1 MKVQFN
7 VKVQPRSSAPGVE
20 RTGERDL
27 KVRVKAA
34 PDKGRANDEVIEL
47 LSEYF
52 HVPRSCFTIT
62 RGAASRNKLIAIE
75 SEKEI
80 KISSIF

>member
-34 PDKGRANDEVIEL
+34 PDKGRANAEVIEL
-47 LSEYF
+47 LAEHF
-52 HVPRSCFTIT
+52 RVPRSCVTIG
-62 RGAASRNKLIAIE
+62 RGATSRNKLIVIE
-75 SEKEI
+75 TEKEI
-80 KISSIF
+80 KLSSVF

>member
-1 MKVQFN
+1 MKMLLN

-34 PDKGRANDEVIEL
+34 PDKGRANAEVIEL

-52 HVPRSCFTIT
+52 RVPRSRVTIA
-62 RGAASRNKLIAIE
+62 RGATSRNKLIAIE
-75 SEKEI
+75 AEQLLR
-80 KISSIF
+80 

>member
-1 MKVQFN
+1 
-7 VKVQPRSSAPGVE
+7 VE

-52 HVPRSCFTIT
+52 RVPRLCVTIA
-62 RGAASRNKLIAIE
+62 RGAASRNKLIAVEIE
-75 SEKEI
+75 
-80 KISSIF
+80 